1 MSLLEGWV
9 FWIGVT
15 AGGIGE
21 GYKLE
26 IEINLYNIEDNQ
38 PGSLKTACQFCR
50 ECVTATVNCSGQ
62 YSC

>member
-1 MSLLEGWV
+1 M